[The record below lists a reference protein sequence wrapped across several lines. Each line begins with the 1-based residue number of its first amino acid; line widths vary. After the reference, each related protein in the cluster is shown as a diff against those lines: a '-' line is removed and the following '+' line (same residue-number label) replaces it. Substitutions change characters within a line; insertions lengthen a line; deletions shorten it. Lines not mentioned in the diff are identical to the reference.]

1 MVRAWLGGSFPLG
14 GMLEAGMS
22 AGTKRGG
29 RRKWKRGDDK
39 LRACGSRELGEKFF
53 IWCVRGCGGEK
64 KIKSGALLGVVV
76 ACSVSCLQRPACH
89 EHWAKNTSL
98 QDTILSLLSAPSS
111 SSCFGHACI

>member
-1 MVRAWLGGSFPLG
+1 MEKGRRQVAGLWFAGTGEEIFYLVCAWLW
-14 GMLEAGMS
+14 
-22 AGTKRGG
+22 R
-29 RRKWKRGDDK
+29 
-39 LRACGSRELGEKFF
+39 C
-53 IWCVRGCGGEK
+53 K
-64 KIKSGALLGVVV
+64 KKSGALLDVVV

>member
-1 MVRAWLGGSFPLG
+1 M
-14 GMLEAGMS
+14 EC
-22 AGTKRGG
+22 
-29 RRKWKRGDDK
+29 
-39 LRACGSRELGEKFF
+39 LRQECLPGQKEEEENGKGETTSCGLV
-53 IWCVRGCGGEK
+53 VRGNWGRNFLFGVCVVVEVKK